1 MWFTDFDDSGG
12 IGSHRVF
19 TGHAPR
25 RPVNILAQLRGL
37 GFQCVVLP
45 EARLRPQ
52 KVRRKPLCGS
62 NRRTDPCVFCG
73 QSETR
78 TITTIQTCRC
88 DRLARSYSF
97 SSSDG
102 VRGLLSVENTGLFG
116 RQGTSGAGASLP
128 LPPTRGASAFCRG
141 CAKTRFSE
149 PAAAAAMKRGVFAGS
164 LDFVRRRPQA
174 ALIAW
179 IVGPTPRLAI
189 NRFRL

>member
-19 TGHAPR
+19 TGRAPR

-116 RQGTSGAGASLP
+116 RQGTSGAGASFPFSHRPVFSRDQSFAICPQSARQRCARPCNIP
-128 LPPTRGASAFCRG
+128 LQISAPSPNPASSSAY
-141 CAKTRFSE
+141 
-149 PAAAAAMKRGVFAGS
+149 P
-164 LDFVRRRPQA
+164 
-174 ALIAW
+174 
-179 IVGPTPRLAI
+179 
-189 NRFRL
+189 